1 MDVTKNSELV
11 SMIDDLVMRYP
22 RVQED
27 EVSMIGGWHSF
38 EQPLMLKDC
47 EHMEITQAR
56 AKYRKWSEYE
66 ERLALVKATF
76 KKKEDRIGKTQAETN
91 TIEATF

>member
-1 MDVTKNSELV
+1 
-11 SMIDDLVMRYP
+11 MIDDLMMKYP

-38 EQPLMLKDC
+38 EQPLMQKDC
-47 EHMEITQAR
+47 EHIAQAR
-56 AKYRKWSEYE
+56 ANYRKRSEYE

-76 KKKEDRIGKTQAETN
+76 LKKKRLDWQN
-91 TIEATF
+91 TS

>member
-76 KKKEDRIGKTQAETN
+76 KKDRIGKTQAETN

>member
-1 MDVTKNSELV
+1 
-11 SMIDDLVMRYP
+11 MIDDLVMRYP

-47 EHMEITQAR
+47 EHIAQAR
-56 AKYRKWSEYE
+56 ANYRNDPSMKRGWH
-66 ERLALVKATF
+66 LLKQPF
-76 KKKEDRIGKTQAETN
+76 
-91 TIEATF
+91 